1 MAAWG
6 NDRMAVHVYKSFRF
20 IQWAHSTVQA
30 VIMRWTLLWWN
41 EELFVVHIQPH
52 MARSVRC
59 RE

>member
-6 NDRMAVHVYKSFRF
+6 NDRMAVYKSFRF

-30 VIMRWTLLWWN
+30 VIMRWTLLLWWN

-52 MARSVRC
+52 MARTVRC